1 MSGII
6 RGNTTIGTPQTI
18 NTYVGGI
25 FSEYTLNPE
34 LKCNAFISLKSTA
47 YPDSSFNPNGSY
59 FTGNTPD
66 SVNSIAVQSD
76 EKILV
81 GGSFIRYTTNNQTYQ
96 VSNLV
101 RLNTDGSLDS
111 PYTGASSS
119 FNGDINTVAIDYLGR
134 AVVGGGFKDYNG
146 NRYYRMA
153 RFSSDTTLDTTFP
166 DPDFDGDVNVIVPTP
181 YHTIEV
187 GTGYTYLVGGLF
199 SGLMAELDYNG
210 GIVGGQVFNSVLVG
224 LSVNAIALNTIAL
237 HDSEILNSQ
246 YIVYVGGNFSASTDG
261 GRFNNMIALD
271 SSGRILGNDFNIN
284 ISGGTRG
291 FNGPVYA
298 IVVDGNGKILVGGNF
313 TQYNGNSINYMV
325 RLLIDGRI
333 DESFS
338 AGTGFNGPVYSIE
351 LDCCGKV
358 LVGGAF
364 TIYNSV
370 VSRRII
376 RLLPNGNVDSTFA
389 IGDGGFNNDVNAIYY
404 SKS

>member
-6 RGNTTIGTPQTI
+6 RGKTTIGTPQTI

-25 FSEYTLNPE
+25 FSGYTLNPT

-47 YPDSSFNPNGSY
+47 YPDASFNPNGSY

-76 EKILV
+76 GKILV
-81 GGSFIRYTTNNQTYQ
+81 GGSFRKYTTDNQTYQ

-111 PYTGASSS
+111 GYTGATS
-119 FNGDINTVAIDYLGR
+119 FNGDIYTVAVDYLGR
-134 AVVGGGFKDYNG
+134 AVVGGGFKNYNG
-146 NRYYRMA
+146 NRYYRMI

-166 DPDFDGDVNVIVPTP
+166 DPDFDDDVNVIVPTP
-181 YHTIEV
+181 YHKLEV
-187 GTGYTYLVGGLF
+187 GAAYTYLVGGRF
-199 SGLMAELDYNG
+199 SGLVQELNYAG
-210 GIVGGQVFNSVLVG
+210 GVVGGQVFNSVLVG
-224 LSVNAIALNTIAL
+224 LSVNTIAL
-237 HDSEILNSQ
+237 DTINLFNDKIENGQ
-246 YIVYVGGNFSASTDG
+246 YTVYVGGDFSASTDG

-271 SSGRILGNDFNIN
+271 SLGRILGNDFNIN
-284 ISGGTRG
+284 ISGGTGG
-291 FNGPVYA
+291 FNGPVYS
-298 IVVDGNGKILVGGNF
+298 IVVDGDGKILVGGDF
-313 TQYNGNSINYMV
+313 TQYNGDAVNYMV
-325 RLLIDGRI
+325 RLNTK
-333 DESFS
+333 
-338 AGTGFNGPVYSIE
+338 GTLDLTYNFNGPVYSIE

-376 RLLPNGNVDSTFA
+376 RLLPNGDVDSTFV
-389 IGDGGFNNDVNAIYY
+389 IGGGGFNNDVKAIYY